1 MFLATWTMK
10 IVAVWMGPSMM
21 VRGALVFYPNDV
33 DNSSLNVS
41 VNIIY
46 YTLKSLQILFR

>member
-10 IVAVWMGPSMM
+10 IVAVSMDPLMM

-33 DNSSLNVS
+33 DNSS
-41 VNIIY
+41 
-46 YTLKSLQILFR
+46 